1 MLVIFAMRFVSFTV
15 LAIAAVSI
23 VATPAPEQVVL
34 VGADVN
40 VPVSIFI
47 D

>member
-1 MLVIFAMRFVSFTV
+1 MRFVSFTV

-23 VATPAPEQVVL
+23 VASPAPEQVVL
-34 VGADVN
+34 GDLDVN
-40 VPVSIFI
+40 VPVSIRV